1 MAVNKERQAY
11 IRRANEAV
19 VAARDAMRQHHLEMA
34 VSRAYYACF
43 YAMHAQLAGLGESA
57 GSHKQ
62 TTILFRKYF
71 IKTGLLDARYS
82 VILRELA
89 EWRAIADYAP
99 DPEILKD
106 SAQELVEKA
115 ADFVKALLSHR
126 VSYRTT

>member
-19 VAARDAMRQHHLEMA
+19 AAARDAMKQNHLEMA

-62 TTILFRKYF
+62 TAILFRKYV

-99 DPEILKD
+99 NPDFIKD
-106 SAQELVEKA
+106 SAHAMIEKA
-115 ADFVKALLSHR
+115 ADFVEALLSHH
-126 VSYRTT
+126 VSHQLR